1 MVQRLA
7 RLLGTEIQTTCYFS
21 IRIKIDFILDDHKIA
36 RYFDTHRQTYN
47 LFALYKDYNNFI
59 LDARKIAWVGQTV
72 QMYPPTAQICSGN
85 LMYSL

>member
-21 IRIKIDFILDDHKIA
+21 IRIKIDFILAHKIL
-36 RYFDTHRQTYN
+36 DTQRQTYN
-47 LFALYKDYNNFI
+47 LFPLYKDYNNFI